1 MNNNYIYIT
10 IALLVILGLY
20 FFVYNKPVE
29 EAFENSHITPV
40 EFPNEGLI
48 GNFVSGLNTIPDIV
62 TKVTDD
68 PEIYSTII
76 KNGVFEPSKKLH
88 MISKPD
94 GTAIGFFYK
103 IVNNFPISQWK

>member
-29 EAFENSHITPV
+29 AFENSHITPI

-48 GNFVSGLNTIPDIV
+48 GNFVSGLNTIPDII

-103 IVNNFPISQWK
+103 IVNNFPVSQWK